1 MRKARPRKSYHH
13 GDLRR
18 ALVEEAVRIIS
29 DEGVAGLTLRAVGA
43 RLGVSRTALYRH
55 FADKGTLLAVVAA
68 EGFRAFR
75 AALHDAVVSN
85 GGGVAGFEAMGRGY
99 ITFALEHPSHYRV
112 MFGGFL
118 EACPRSPEMVA
129 EAEGSFRVLVDS
141 IVSLQQAGYVRAG
154 DPQQLARYVWAVS
167 HGVAMLV
174 LDGQLPDV
182 NPMDEMR
189 YAIGRIRDGIAAH
202 PDEPRSGN
210 EPPPHGV

>member
-1 MRKARPRKSYHH
+1 MRKARPRKRYHH

-18 ALVEEAVRIIS
+18 ALIDEAVRII
-29 DEGVAGLTLRAVGA
+29 DEEGVEGLTLRAVGA

-55 FADKGTLLAVVAA
+55 FADKDTLLAAVAA

-75 AALHDAVVSN
+75 AALHEGVVGH
-85 GGGVAGFEAMGRGY
+85 GGGVAGFEAMGRAY
-99 ITFALEHPSHYRV
+99 ITFALEHPSHYRA

-141 IVSLQQAGYVRAG
+141 IVSLQQAGQVRAD

-167 HGVAMLV
+167 HGVAMLAI
-174 LDGQLPDV
+174 DGQLRGVDPL
-182 NPMDEMR
+182 MEME
-189 YAIGRIRDGIAAH
+189 YSIGRIRAGIA
-202 PDEPRSGN
+202 S
-210 EPPPHGV
+210 